1 MSKTQVKTTALSAIS
16 TPLTSTTLIEASAG
30 TGKTFTMASLYLR
43 LLIGVGENNFSRPLT
58 VDEILV
64 VTFTDASTQELK
76 ARIRQRIQQA
86 KVQFIAYQ
94 ENRDLAIFRH
104 TDNAFLITQN
114 EQETSVYLDKLD
126 LKETIQRLQ
135 FAEQNMDLAAIYTIH
150 GFCRRMLMQYA
161 VNSGIHFNLELVKD
175 EKSLLTKLTNEFWRE
190 YFYSRSLLVTQF
202 IAKHLQSPANLL
214 AQVRSYLTGKN
225 LKVDQN
231 QPHLLNISLTEFL
244 ETNIV
249 SNQEKLA
256 SFLQALKE
264 QWQVNFPEFSPLFL
278 NEFEKGNAMGL
289 NGGKFR
295 KEFYE
300 SRVAQI
306 ENWVNELQ
314 LNMPPDALWFFT
326 QSYLNGSFKKGN
338 EPFQHSFF
346 HWLDEQK
353 ALVSEV
359 SEQDL
364 LYQNV
369 LLYHCVRELNRRL
382 IEYKQNHPEKGFN
395 DLLRLLNEALHAV
408 HGEQLAEFIR
418 QQYPFAMID
427 EFQDT
432 DEEQYQIF
440 SRIYVN
446 QPDCGFMMIGDP
458 KQAIY
463 QFRGAD
469 IFTYLKAAEDAKEQR
484 FTLNKNYRSTPELIH
499 AVNQL
504 LDFEQAFI
512 NEKIQFETVKA
523 GRNQPHFEL
532 NGEVQAPLQFYINRE
547 ENVTIDDMAECCANS
562 ILHWLQSAEKNQ
574 AVFVKDED
582 VRAVQSD
589 DIAVLVRKG
598 AQAEKIQNALRKK
611 GIASVYLSDRSNVFD
626 TTEAREL
633 AIVLTAC
640 LYPTNERYILN
651 AISTG
656 LFALTAEEIQQI
668 KQSEALLEQWVSRF
682 EHYHQLWQRQG
693 VLPMIYQCL
702 LAQDSE
708 LEKQN
713 LPEKMLALPKGERR
727 LTDVLHLAEL
737 LQQAAALQESE
748 SALLRWFERQIK
760 GANID
765 DEIDGT
771 QVRLESEQKLVKIV
785 TVHKSKGLEYGLVWL
800 PFLGYNGKD
809 HAREVTTY
817 HNEQGEKYWDLEGE
831 HNLEADKEEFAEE
844 MRLLYVALTRAKYQL
859 SFVVPTEFDDRWNPL
874 LYSLTQG
881 QIGTLKKIGGKQKG
895 CALVD
900 ELKARLG
907 DAYCQIT
914 EFNVENSENK
924 WGDSNQ
930 QPTYFAA
937 EFSGQIEQNWG
948 MTSFSGLTQM
958 HERQLYRLREQAT
971 ANSGFIDEAR
981 DYDRDSA
988 IITDAE
994 LCSSL
999 HWQDFPAERTP
1010 FYFPAGAKF
1019 GVMMH
1024 GFFEKNDFRQGV
1036 SDESAV
1042 QICHALQLD
1051 ESWQEPL
1058 KNWLQQV
1065 LNAPLGLGFCLGD
1078 LSPQDCLKEWQFFLK
1093 FHRTFDV
1100 KAFNHALREFHPLF
1114 EQPYLFDE
1122 IQGMLRGFVDLVFRH
1137 QGKYYLL
1144 DYKTNH
1150 LGEQTENYQSKAL
1163 AQTMKLQ
1170 HYDLQYLFYTL
1181 ALHHYLQLRDP
1192 DYDYETHFGGVI
1204 YTFIRGMN
1212 GQAENGV
1219 YFDRP
1224 DVRLIQAL
1232 GALFHA

>member
-86 KVQFIAYQ
+86 KAQFIAYQ

-214 AQVRSYLTGKN
+214 ARVQSYLTGKN
-225 LKVDQN
+225 FKVDQN

-244 ETNIV
+244 ETNIA

-264 QWQVNFPEFSPLFL
+264 QWQVNFPEFSLLFL

-295 KEFYE
+295 KGFYE

-306 ENWVNELQ
+306 ENWVNDLQ

-504 LDFEQAFI
+504 LDFDQVFI
-512 NEKIQFETVKA
+512 NEKIQFETVEA
-523 GRNQPHFEL
+523 GRNQPRFEL
-532 NGEVQAPLQFYINRE
+532 NGKVQAPLQFYINRE
-547 ENVTIDDMAECCANS
+547 ETVTIDDMAECCANS

-574 AVFVKDED
+574 AVFVKDEE

-589 DIAVLVRKG
+589 DIAVLVRTG

-611 GIASVYLSDRSNVFD
+611 GIASVYLSDRSNVFN

-817 HNEQGEKYWDLEGE
+817 HNEQGEKYWDLDGE
-831 HNLEADKEEFAEE
+831 HGVEADKEEFAEE

-859 SFVVPTEFDDRWNPL
+859 SFVVPTEFNERWNPL

-881 QIGTLKKIGGKQKG
+881 QIGTLKRIGGKQKG

-900 ELKARLG
+900 ELKTRLG
-907 DAYCQIT
+907 DAYCQIA

-999 HWQDFPAERTP
+999 HWQDFPVERTP
-1010 FYFPAGAKF
+1010 FHFPAGAKF
-1019 GVMMH
+1019 GVMIH

-1042 QICHALQLD
+1042 QICRALQLD

-1137 QGKYYLL
+1137 EGKYYLL

-1150 LGEQTENYQSKAL
+1150 LGEQSENYQQEAL

-1181 ALHHYLQLRDP
+1181 ALHHYLQLRDA

>member
-1 MSKTQVKTTALSAIS
+1 MSKTPLKTTALSAIS
-16 TPLTSTTLIEASAG
+16 TPLTATTLIEASAG

-43 LLIGVGENNFSRPLT
+43 LLIGVGENNFTRPLT

-64 VTFTDASTQELK
+64 VTFTEASTQELK

-86 KVQFIAYQ
+86 KAQFIAYQ
-94 ENRDLAIFRH
+94 ENRDLAVFR
-104 TDNAFLITQN
+104 DSENGFLIQQD
-114 EQETSVYLDKLD
+114 EQESADYLERLD

-175 EKSLLTKLTNEFWRE
+175 ENALLIKLTNEFWRE
-190 YFYSRSLLVTQF
+190 QFYGQSLPVTQF
-202 IAKHLQSPANLL
+202 IAQYLGSPARLL
-214 AQVRSYLTGKN
+214 QRVQSYLTGKM
-225 LKVDQN
+225 LKVGEN
-231 QPHLLNISLTEFL
+231 QPHLLEI
-244 ETNIV
+244 
-249 SNQEKLA
+249 
-256 SFLQALKE
+256 
-264 QWQVNFPEFSPLFL
+264 PL
-278 NEFEKGNAMGL
+278 NEFLTTYIAPNQERILPLVQEIKTQWQSHFPDFSQLFLAEYKKSNMGL

-295 KEFYE
+295 KDFYE

-306 ENWVNELQ
+306 KQWVADPQALT
-314 LNMPPDALWFFT
+314 PPAALWFFT
-326 QSYLNGSFKKGN
+326 QEYINGAFKAGN
-338 EPFQHSFF
+338 EPFKHAFF
-346 HWLDEQK
+346 QWLDEK
-353 ALVSEV
+353 KVILLDALA
-359 SEQDL
+359 QDNL
-364 LYQNV
+364 FKNA
-369 LLYHCVRELNRRL
+369 LLYHCAKELNARL
-382 IEYKQNHPEKGFN
+382 VTYKQNHPEKGFN
-395 DLLRLLNEALHAV
+395 DLLRLLNVALHSEQ
-408 HGEQLAEFIR
+408 GERLAGFIR

-440 SRIYVN
+440 SKIYVN

-484 FTLNKNYRSTPELIH
+484 FTLNKNYRSGPELIY

-504 LDFEQAFI
+504 LDFDRAFL
-512 NEKIQFETVKA
+512 NDKIQFEPVES
-523 GRNQPHFEL
+523 GRKQPHFAL
-532 NGEVQAPLQFYINRE
+532 NGKVQAPLQFYLNRE
-547 ENVTIDDMAECCANS
+547 AKLTDDDMAECCAES

-574 AVFVKDED
+574 AVFVKGDD

-589 DIAVLVRKG
+589 DIAVLVRG
-598 AQAEKIQNALRKK
+598 RAQAEKIQNALRSK

-626 TTEAREL
+626 SAEAREL
-633 AIVLTAC
+633 AIVLKAC

-656 LFALTAEEIQQI
+656 LFAFTAVEIYQV

-693 VLPMIYQCL
+693 VLSMIYQCL
-702 LAQDSE
+702 LAQDGE

-748 SALLRWFERQIK
+748 SALLRWFERQIQ
-760 GANID
+760 GANVD

-785 TVHKSKGLEYGLVWL
+785 TIHKSKGLEYGLVWL

-809 HAREVTTY
+809 YARDVTTY
-817 HNEQGEKYWDLEGE
+817 HNELGEKYWDLEGE
-831 HNLEADKEEFAEE
+831 HNVEADQEAFAEA

-881 QIGTLKKIGGKQKG
+881 QIGTLKKIGGKPKG
-895 CALVD
+895 SVLVD

-907 DAYCQIT
+907 DAYCQIA
-914 EFNVENSENK
+914 EFNVEHRENK
-924 WGDSNQ
+924 WATSTQ
-930 QPTYFAA
+930 QPTYSAA
-937 EFSGQIEQNWG
+937 EFSGRIEQNWG

-958 HERQLYRLREQAT
+958 HERQLYRLREQASAT
-971 ANSGFIDEAR
+971 TGLIDDAR
-981 DYDRDSA
+981 DYDRDDVVM
-988 IITDAE
+988 TETE
-994 LCSSL
+994 LCPSS
-999 HWQDFPAERTP
+999 HWQGLPAERSP
-1010 FYFPAGAKF
+1010 FHFPAGAKF
-1019 GVMMH
+1019 GVIMH
-1024 GFFEKNDFRQGV
+1024 SFFEKNDFRQGV

-1042 QICHALQLD
+1042 QMCHALQLD

-1065 LNAPLGLGFCLGD
+1065 LDAPLGLGFCLGD
-1078 LSPQDCLKEWQFFLK
+1078 LPPQDCLKEWQFFLK

-1100 KAFNHALREFHPLF
+1100 KAFNQALRDYHPLF

-1137 QGKYYLL
+1137 QGKYYVL

-1150 LGEQTENYQSKAL
+1150 LGEQTENYQPNAL
-1163 AQTMKLQ
+1163 VNTMKQQ
-1170 HYDLQYLFYTL
+1170 HYDLQSLFYTL
-1181 ALHHYLQLRDP
+1181 ALHHYLQLRDL

>member
-86 KVQFIAYQ
+86 KAQFIAYQ

-214 AQVRSYLTGKN
+214 ARVQSYLTGKN
-225 LKVDQN
+225 FKVDQN

-244 ETNIV
+244 ETNIA

-264 QWQVNFPEFSPLFL
+264 QWQVNFPEFSLLFL

-295 KEFYE
+295 KGFYE

-306 ENWVNELQ
+306 ENWVNDLQ

-504 LDFEQAFI
+504 LDFDQAFI
-512 NEKIQFETVKA
+512 NEKIQFETVEA
-523 GRNQPHFEL
+523 GRNQPRFEL
-532 NGEVQAPLQFYINRE
+532 NGKIQAPLQFYINRE

-574 AVFVKDED
+574 AVFVKGDD

-668 KQSEALLEQWVSRF
+668 KQSEALLEQWGSRF

-859 SFVVPTEFDDRWNPL
+859 SFVVPTEFDDHWNPL

-907 DAYCQIT
+907 EAYCQIA
-914 EFNVENSENK
+914 EFNVENNENK
-924 WGDSNQ
+924 WGDSNP

-971 ANSGFIDEAR
+971 ANSGLIDEAR

-999 HWQDFPAERTP
+999 HWQGFPPERTP
-1010 FYFPAGAKF
+1010 FHFPAGAKF
-1019 GVMMH
+1019 GVMIH
-1024 GFFEKNDFRQGV
+1024 GFFEKNDFCQGV

-1065 LNAPLGLGFCLGD
+1065 LDAPLGGGFCLGD

-1100 KAFNHALREFHPLF
+1100 KAFNQALREFHPLF

-1122 IQGMLRGFVDLVFRH
+1122 IQGMLRGFVDLVFRYK
-1137 QGKYYLL
+1137 GKYYLL

-1163 AQTMKLQ
+1163 TQTMKLQ